1 MGLFHVHLPQLATST
16 QVRPVLLG
24 EKEAIANGI
33 IIGCFV
39 NVTQVNHARLFFIL
53 DRRHRDN
60 GLIRDGVAFGRLARL
75 LFCAAAAAVA
85 GVARKRIGASP
96 NFFHSGFQQ

>member
-39 NVTQVNHARLFFIL
+39 NVTQGRNSHTLFTFL
-53 DRRHRDN
+53 KL
-60 GLIRDGVAFGRLARL
+60 GIRQVLLTYSLKVRFHHHIFATNLMTNLLAKL
-75 LFCAAAAAVA
+75 
-85 GVARKRIGASP
+85 P
-96 NFFHSGFQQ
+96 